1 MVYNRQD
8 LSFLPDQFVV
18 FDLET
23 TGLKPDIHEIIEIG
37 AIKVSC
43 DTMEYET
50 FQSLVIPRRK
60 IPQNIMKLTGITQ
73 DLIEMEGH
81 PPESVLP
88 GFFQFTGGLPLV
100 AFNAGFDIAFL
111 KRAAVR
117 YCAHYDYKISRVSC
131 ALKMA
136 RRAWPGRKSYRLAD
150 ISRDRGLSPRGAH
163 RAIGDCMRT
172 MFVYKAAAS
181 VLRSDR

>member
-1 MVYNRQD
+1 MFYKRQD

-37 AIKVSC
+37 AIRVNC
-43 DTMEYET
+43 DSMEYET
-50 FQSLVIPRRK
+50 FQSLVIPRQE
-60 IPQNIMKLTGITQ
+60 IPVNITNLTGITQ
-73 DLIEMEGH
+73 EMIEMKGN

-100 AFNAGFDIAFL
+100 AYNAGFDIAFL
-111 KRAAVR
+111 KRAAER
-117 YCAHYDYKISRVSC
+117 HCAHYDYKISRVSC

-150 ISRDRGLSPRGAH
+150 LSRDKGLSPEGTH
-163 RAIGDCMRT
+163 RAIGDCKRT
-172 MFVYKAAAS
+172 MYVYKAAAS